1 MFTNSLING
10 TIIGLAIIL
19 FGVAVNKSVR
29 VVGVDPPQLENR
41 AADSLDRS
49 SAALD
54 RLITNS
60 EMLNSTSEK
69 IIHNQEAI
77 FRKLT
82 GCISDETC
90 EAMKRSTIEQP

>member
-1 MFTNSLING
+1 MFTNSLIAG
-10 TIIGLAIIL
+10 TILGLTIIL
-19 FGVAVNKSVR
+19 FGVTFNKSFR
-29 VVGVDPPQLENR
+29 ATEVDPP
-41 AADSLDRS
+41 APDSPIIDSLDRS

-54 RLITNS
+54 RLIANS
-60 EMLNSTSEK
+60 ERINNTSKK

>member
-1 MFTNSLING
+1 MNINSLIVG
-10 TIIGLAIIL
+10 TILGLTIAL
-19 FGVAVNKSVR
+19 LGVTFNKSHR
-29 VVGVDPPQLENR
+29 AAGVEPPELHDPV
-41 AADSLDRS
+41 ADSLDRS
-49 SAALD
+49 SATLD
-54 RLITNS
+54 RLIANS

-90 EAMKRSTIEQP
+90 EAMKRSMIEQP

>member
-1 MFTNSLING
+1 MNTNSLIAG
-10 TIIGLAIIL
+10 TILGLTIIL
-19 FGVAVNKSVR
+19 FGVTFNKSFR
-29 VVGVDPPQLENR
+29 VTEVAPPELDNPI
-41 AADSLDRS
+41 ADSLDRS

-54 RLITNS
+54 RLIANS
-60 EMLNSTSEK
+60 ERINSTSEK